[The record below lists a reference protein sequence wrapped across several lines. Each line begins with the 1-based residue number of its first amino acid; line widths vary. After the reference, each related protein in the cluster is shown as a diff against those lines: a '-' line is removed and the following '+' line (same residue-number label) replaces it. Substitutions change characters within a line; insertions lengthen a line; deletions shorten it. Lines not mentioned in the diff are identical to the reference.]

1 MSTIP
6 YEGGSLMAEVL
17 EQLAKELFAG
27 NAKGVAELTN
37 KALAEGLKPSE
48 VLNSGLIKGMSEVG
62 VKFKANEI
70 YVPEVLI
77 AARAMKAGM
86 EILKPKLAESGVE
99 PVAKMII
106 GTVKG
111 DLHDI
116 GKNLVA
122 MMMEGAG
129 FEIIDL
135 GIDVPAEKF
144 IQAMKDNKPQVVGM
158 SALLTTTMVQIKE
171 NIKAFNDAGVRSN
184 VKVLIGGAPVTQ
196 KFTDEV
202 GADGYAP
209 DAASAV
215 DKVKEL
221 LSIS

>member
-1 MSTIP
+1 
-6 YEGGSLMAEVL
+6 MAEIL
-17 EQLAKELFAG
+17 DQIAKELFAG
-27 NAKGVAELTN
+27 NAKAVAELTQ
-37 KALAEGLKPSE
+37 KALSEGFSPQE
-48 VLNSGLIKGMSEVG
+48 ILNEGMIRGMNEVG

-86 EILKPKLAESGVE
+86 EILKPKLAETGVE
-99 PVAKMII
+99 PVGKMII

-129 FEIIDL
+129 FEVIDL

-144 IQAMKDNKPQVVGM
+144 IQAIEEYQPQLVGM
-158 SALLTTTMVQIKE
+158 SALLTTTMIQIRE
-171 NIKAFNDAGVRSN
+171 NIKAFQEASIRDQ
-184 VKVLIGGAPVTQ
+184 VKVMIGGAPVTQ
-196 KFTDEV
+196 KFADEV

-215 DKVKEL
+215 DKAKEL
-221 LSIS
+221 LGIS

>member
-1 MSTIP
+1 
-6 YEGGSLMAEVL
+6 MAEVL
-17 EQLAKELFAG
+17 DQLAKELFAG

-37 KALAEGLKPSE
+37 KALAEGLTPVE
-48 VLNSGLIKGMSEVG
+48 ILNDGLIKGMSEVG

-99 PVAKMII
+99 PVAKMVI

-116 GKNLVA
+116 GKNLVS

-135 GIDVPAEKF
+135 GIDVPADKF
-144 IQAMKDNKPQVVGM
+144 IQAVKDNKPHVVGM
-158 SALLTTTMVQIKE
+158 SALLTTTMIQIRE
-171 NIKAFNDAGVRSN
+171 NIKAFIEAGIRNN

-215 DKVKEL
+215 DKAKEL
-221 LSIS
+221 LGIA

>member
-1 MSTIP
+1 
-6 YEGGSLMAEVL
+6 MAEIL
-17 EQLAKELFAG
+17 DQIAKEHFAG
-27 NAKGVAELTN
+27 NAKDVAELTQ
-37 KALAEGLKPSE
+37 KALSEGFSPQE
-48 VLNSGLIKGMSEVG
+48 ILNEGMIRGMNEVG

-86 EILKPKLAESGVE
+86 EILKPKLAETGVE
-99 PVAKMII
+99 PVGKMII

-129 FEIIDL
+129 FEVIDL

-144 IQAMKDNKPQVVGM
+144 IQAIEGYQPQLVGM
-158 SALLTTTMVQIKE
+158 SALLTTTMIQIRE
-171 NIKAFNDAGVRSN
+171 NIKAFQEASIRDQ
-184 VKVLIGGAPVTQ
+184 VKVMIGGAPVTQ
-196 KFTDEV
+196 KFADEV

-215 DKVKEL
+215 DKAKEL
-221 LSIS
+221 LGIS